1 MRVMTFEAGVTV
13 INALKQACNFAAQ
26 KRQTVLAEI
35 NDIMLPVERQDNPY
49 HLLSEY
55 KKDNTFKIALGIDEK
70 DNVVYFDFDS
80 FEE

>member
-1 MRVMTFEAGVTV
+1 MKVMTFEAGVTV

-35 NDIMLPVERQDNPY
+35 NDIKLTVERQDNPY

-55 KKDNTFKIALGIDEK
+55 KKRLDIKYEMEQIKTQRQK
-70 DNVVYFDFDS
+70 
-80 FEE
+80 